1 MIRKIQ
7 KVELQASAN
16 VVTKGDEIVLTANL
30 SDTEMEIIKEQ
41 RGHLKYMVG
50 SQAAKMST
58 SDPRSASWTPD
69 STDPGEYLATLA
81 LVINDKPL
89 TIGETKIH
97 VLAPRSQRGQ

>member
-41 RGHLKYMVG
+41 RGHLKYM
-50 SQAAKMST
+50 
-58 SDPRSASWTPD
+58 
-69 STDPGEYLATLA
+69 
-81 LVINDKPL
+81 
-89 TIGETKIH
+89 
-97 VLAPRSQRGQ
+97 